1 MTLKEKSLGAQ
12 LRRWRQLRCL
22 LGLSTWG
29 VAVVVMVVVLRQRQ
43 SLGMLPGKRQWL
55 TWMLGCLVCG
65 ILTAFKNHNII
76 LVLSLRLLLSS
87 KSLQI
92 MCP

>member
-65 ILTAFKNHNII
+65 TRALGLSASCGACTMWCAFLIAKAWC
-76 LVLSLRLLLSS
+76 LL
-87 KSLQI
+87 
-92 MCP
+92 